1 MIEEETKR
9 RTRGPGKRPRK
20 VHISLRVPQH
30 VLDYY
35 GGDRKRLLED
45 IVLYVESKIEH
56 TE

>member
-1 MIEEETKR
+1 MTDEQPKR
-9 RTRGPGKRPRK
+9 RTRGPGKRLRK
-20 VHISLRVPQH
+20 VHTSMRIPQH

-56 TE
+56 SE